1 MKTRWLILLW
11 SCQPSR
17 EDDTVPRN
25 EKNKNKTRSSLS
37 VIFQP
42 GREENREVR
51 WRRCTAAFI
60 EGSGSWEAQQE
71 PRLLPFL
78 SCGRVGVIISTQGML
93 VVSFNNV
100 FTADRVSHYHRTSI
114 FFSSSSS
121 SQEYRFVDTHCKKKS
136 AHLFLTRHPA
146 LLPDMSLK
154 WLKSPLCHQNSAI
167 LTRVDFI

>member
-1 MKTRWLILLW
+1 MSFSHIPRADFLREWACFWEWKYNKTFMFLLMKTRWLILLW

-17 EDDTVPRN
+17 EDDTIPRN
-25 EKNKNKTRSSLS
+25 EKKNKTRSSLS

-78 SCGRVGVIISTQGML
+78 FCGRVGVIISTLGMH

-100 FTADRVSHYHRTSI
+100 LTADRVSHYHRTSI
-114 FFSSSSS
+114 FSSSSS
-121 SQEYRFVDTHCKKKS
+121 SSPSQEYSFVDTHCKK
-136 AHLFLTRHPA
+136 
-146 LLPDMSLK
+146 
-154 WLKSPLCHQNSAI
+154 
-167 LTRVDFI
+167 

>member
-1 MKTRWLILLW
+1 MCLFFILFFFYQWRLDGLFCCGRVNQAVKMTPSLATKKT
-11 SCQPSR
+11 
-17 EDDTVPRN
+17 
-25 EKNKNKTRSSLS
+25 KNKNKTRSSLS

-121 SQEYRFVDTHCKKKS
+121 SQEYRFVDTHCKKKKPIY
-136 AHLFLTRHPA
+136 F
-146 LLPDMSLK
+146 
-154 WLKSPLCHQNSAI
+154 
-167 LTRVDFI
+167 